1 MAITDIS
8 PAASPLP
15 SEHAKRSDKRGSR
28 DLGAEDFIK
37 ILTTQLTHQNPLEPM
52 KDTEFIH
59 QMSQFNE
66 LEQAREMSQTMKA
79 NTYLGRK
86 VTLDTNI
93 DGKNKKVQGE
103 VTAYVKDKD
112 GDKVQVQDQEYPVS
126 SIKRVEMS
134 ENSKASTLRK
144 QEKSTPVT

>member
-1 MAITDIS
+1 MAIPDIMS
-8 PAASPLP
+8 TAASTTPLHA
-15 SEHAKRSDKRGSR
+15 EHAKRTDKRGSQ

-79 NTYLGRK
+79 NTYLGRT
-86 VTLDTNI
+86 VTLDTTVN
-93 DGKNKKVQGE
+93 GKSEEIKGD
-103 VTAYVKDKD
+103 VTAYVKDKN
-112 GDKVQVQDQEYPVS
+112 GDKVEVQGLEYPVS
-126 SIKRVEMS
+126 SIKRVELPG
-134 ENSKASTLRK
+134 KAPIPNPSA
-144 QEKSTPVT
+144 